1 LVDLQNS
8 FTAAKS
14 SKFPIKHVLIIFI
27 HWSDKKTVANKR
39 KKEKKT

>member
-1 LVDLQNS
+1 MTIV
-8 FTAAKS
+8 TAL
-14 SKFPIKHVLIIFI
+14 PCVLLMIGLIFI